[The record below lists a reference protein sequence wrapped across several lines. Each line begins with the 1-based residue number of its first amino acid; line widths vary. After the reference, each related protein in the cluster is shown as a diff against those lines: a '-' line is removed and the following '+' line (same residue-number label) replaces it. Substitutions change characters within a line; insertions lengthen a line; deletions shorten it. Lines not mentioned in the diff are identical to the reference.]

1 MKTTIDNNQKVF
13 VVTRLGFSTKNIF
26 CNLSDIP
33 NVLKEFEKNDNFKVQ
48 HYWNFKL
55 KNISKKAL
63 NEMFKA
69 NQINFKIN

>member
-1 MKTTIDNNQKVF
+1 MITTINNNERVF
-13 VVTRLGFSTKNIF
+13 IVTRLGFSTRSIF

-33 NVLKEFEKNDNFKVQ
+33 IILKEFEVNYEFKIQ

-69 NQINFKIN
+69 HEIDFKL